1 MTVRRTGSAI
11 WKTAVFSLILVS
23 ACGCNLFR
31 FSLVN
36 TDRDAQTAASP
47 APLPHK
53 YQQKVSQFV
62 LISDFEFVDPP
73 LFKELTR
80 LHEDVHHELKLPSAR
95 IFNPIQVYLFEN
107 RDQYERF
114 MRSQYPDLPM
124 RRAFFVAQPRGVGGG
139 DDLLVYTFL
148 GDHLRQD
155 LRHELTHAMLH
166 SVLKDVPL
174 WLDEGLAEYFE
185 LPPEA
190 HGVNRAHLAL
200 IRREGIQ
207 PRPADAATEAG
218 CARNEFGAPRSPRQ
232 SLAMNGRVGRRELAS
247 AGPPF
252 RMSLSFRSGGPSAA
266 KLPTAH
272 PTTVPAQQKAR
283 DESSRAG

>member
-1 MTVRRTGSAI
+1 MAALRSRTATGRLA
-11 WKTAVFSLILVS
+11 ILVAILAT

-31 FSLVN
+31 FAVVHPE
-36 TDRDAQTAASP
+36 RDPPSVGP

-53 YQQKVSQFV
+53 FQQKVEQFV

-73 LFKELTR
+73 LFKDLRR
-80 LHEDVHHELKLPSAR
+80 LHKDVNDELKLPAAR
-95 IFNPIQVYLFEN
+95 SSNPILVYLFED
-107 RDQYERF
+107 RDHYERF
-114 MRSQYPDLPM
+114 MHSRYPDLPM

-185 LPPEA
+185 LPPEVR
-190 HGVNRAHLAL
+190 GVNRAHLAL
-200 IRREGIQ
+200 MRREGFHPDLARLEQ
-207 PRPADAATEAG
+207 LNLVQQMTPAEYREAWSWVHLMLHGNPEGRQVLLSYLKQLRTTPTPGPLMPRLKTCYPDMNDALRG
-218 CARNEFGAPRSPRQ
+218 HLAR
-232 SLAMNGRVGRRELAS
+232 L
-247 AGPPF
+247 
-252 RMSLSFRSGGPSAA
+252 
-266 KLPTAH
+266 
-272 PTTVPAQQKAR
+272 
-283 DESSRAG
+283 